1 MPNKTSYKK
10 TSPSRPRT
18 RKPMLVPPVPEPK
31 SEWSILCYFVGDGL
45 ISSSMISQLKG
56 ITDAGFQEHT
66 NVLVYFDPNCNGR
79 RARIFN
85 VNARRKEEYSHPKT
99 HKKTIIGD
107 GVDPFVRDIADDCH
121 LPGLP
126 QIPAAIT
133 LRYFLEY
140 ARTYYPAK
148 NYLLFLVGHGVV
160 VGNDA
165 FLPDPDDQS
174 AITLKDLGWIL
185 TNFGKKVRAEND
197 EFHLVGFHSCS
208 MSSVE
213 LLYELEGS
221 ARYMIGTQ
229 GPAFPGSWPYRQ
241 LLKKILLA
249 IDKSVDARNGTNRA
263 GARKKFQGRN
273 GSTTQQPDELLK
285 SILKGMQ
292 DLSYYNTEDF
302 GLAGFS
308 SDIALCSLE
317 SEKIAN
323 LRSAIA
329 NLSGALKAGINEPP
343 TKNCIQLAH
352 LESQSYFGE
361 NYTDLIDFCEC
372 LARNCNGR
380 TKIQKDL
387 NQACI
392 EVINALRNEKEK
404 NADFVKTDFKRLIV
418 SSDYYGPAYQY
429 SNGLSIYFP
438 WRSPSQTVTDSYD
451 SYKFTQD
458 HGPESWLS
466 FLKQYFAKTQ
476 RPVRDVR
483 SPRNTA
489 PEVVNFIRWEGSD
502 NLLRTMSGKQLLSL
516 GPPPAKVGGDLSK
529 AGDDLSKVG
538 GELSKV
544 GGELSKVGGELS
556 GKVGGELSKVGGELS
571 KVGGEMSK
579 VGELSDQVSGDLSK
593 VGGELSKLLDQL
605 SKVGGELSDNG
616 NVPVADKVGGE
627 LSKLVGFLSK
637 VGGEL
642 SKVGGELSGKVGGE
656 LSKVGGELSK
666 VGGELSSKVGG
677 ELSKVGGEMSKV
689 GGEFG
694 GLFGQTVIKNFAEPE
709 GKFVTSRET
718 TYLPESVQN
727 QPDKQGGRLQYN
739 KRHTKGR
746 K

>member
-1 MPNKTSYKK
+1 MRKKTSYKK
-10 TSPSRPRT
+10 TSTSGPRPRKSMPV
-18 RKPMLVPPVPEPK
+18 RPVPDPK

-56 ITDAGFQEHT
+56 ITDAGFEEHT

-79 RARIFN
+79 RARIFD
-85 VNARRKEEYSHPKT
+85 VNARRKEEYSHPDT
-99 HKKTIIGD
+99 GKKTVIGD
-107 GVDPFVRDIADDCH
+107 GEDPFVRDIADDYH

-140 ARTYYPAK
+140 AKTYYPAK
-148 NYLLFLVGHGVV
+148 NYMLFLVGHGVI

-174 AITLKDLGWIL
+174 AITLSDLGWIL
-185 TNFGKKVRAEND
+185 RDFGKKVRAEND

-213 LLYELEGS
+213 LLCELEGS

-249 IDKSVDARNGTNRA
+249 IDKSIEARNGNNGTRA
-263 GARKKFQGRN
+263 QERPHANN
-273 GSTTQQPDELLK
+273 GGLTQPPDELLRK
-285 SILKGMQ
+285 ILNGLQ
-292 DLSYYNTEDF
+292 DLSHYNAEDF

-308 SDIALCSLE
+308 SDIALCSLD
-317 SEKIAN
+317 SNKIKD
-323 LRSAIA
+323 LGKAIRT
-329 NLSGALKAGINEPP
+329 LSRELKEGLKQPAA
-343 TKNCIQLAH
+343 KNCIQLAH
-352 LESQSYFGE
+352 LESQSYFNE

-372 LARNCNGR
+372 LAKNCNEPDQ
-380 TKIQKDL
+380 TQESIHK
-387 NQACI
+387 ACR
-392 EVINALRNEKEK
+392 EVIKALRNEQEK
-404 NADFVKTDFKRLIV
+404 DGNYPKTDFDRLVV
-418 SSDYYGPAYQY
+418 SSDFFGPAYQY

-438 WRSPSQTVTDSYD
+438 WKSPSQTVMDSYQA
-451 SYKFTQD
+451 YKFTQD
-458 HGPESWLS
+458 HDPESWLG
-466 FLKQYFAKTQ
+466 FLKEYFTATQ
-476 RPVRDVR
+476 RPVREVR
-483 SPRNTA
+483 YPRSVSPH
-489 PEVVNFIRWEGSD
+489 VVNFIKWQGSD
-502 NLLRTMSGKQLLSL
+502 DLLRTMSEKQLLSL
-516 GPPPAKVGGDLSK
+516 GPRPSK
-529 AGDDLSKVG
+529 M

-544 GGELSKVGGELS
+544 GGELGKVGVELIKVADALFKVSGKLPGERGGELSQVGAELLKVGEEMSKVGGELS
-556 GKVGGELSKVGGELS
+556 DKVGGEISN
-571 KVGGEMSK
+571 
-579 VGELSDQVSGDLSK
+579 VGEKLSNA
-593 VGGELSKLLDQL
+593 LDFL

-616 NVPVADKVGGE
+616 NGGDSGKVVAELANLFGG
-627 LSKLVGFLSK
+627 LSK

-709 GKFVTSRET
+709 GKFVTSRDT
-718 TYLPESVQN
+718 AYTPESAQK
-727 QPDKQGGRLQYN
+727 QPDKLGGAQRYN
-739 KRHTKGR
+739 CSPQKGR
-746 K
+746 R